1 LTIKTLASF
10 DKELKKLAKRY
21 RNIKK
26 DMKQLYQELLEN
38 QKSGVEIAE
47 NYYKI
52 RLANSSI
59 PTGKSG
65 GFRAI
70 YYYLDNENNIILLSI
85 YSKTEQAS
93 ISEDKIIQ
101 ILKENGLER
110 KK

>member
-1 LTIKTLASF
+1 MNLKIKTLPSF

-38 QKSGVEIAE
+38 QKAGIEIVD
-47 NYYKI
+47 NCYKI

-65 GFRAI
+65 GFRAV
-70 YYYLDNENNIILLSI
+70 YYYIDSDENIILISI
-85 YSKTEQAS
+85 YSKTEQS
-93 ISEDKIIQ
+93 TLSEDKILQ
-101 ILKENGLER
+101 ILKEMV
-110 KK
+110 